1 MEFMRNIAFFFV
13 AFLMLLSS
21 CSSDDKIVLDENTQT
36 STQDI
41 KININVAAPST
52 DDLTRAYVKT
62 AWAEGDVI
70 QIWFGTNVQ
79 DFKNDFGANPD
90 LVIKYK
96 SGKWVNDE
104 TAALSGRT
112 VKAGVTTMKSV
123 YNGNVKVASVDEFTF
138 SNNTLSATIQNWK
151 FLTKI
156 QVVITGLES
165 SDFTNYTL
173 SCDNF
178 LPCTGFQVNAD
189 KIVSTEG
196 SVDDAVNGIPNAH
209 GVAFVFAETSDVT
222 KGTYTFT
229 LEDFVNLTTKKY
241 TVTGKVLQM
250 SETSILGLKINIAK
264 FHEEKTDI
272 FGVGVAEYDGGKVK
286 WVQLWE
292 NGPKFAE
299 YNVGATRETEFGN
312 YYTWGGS
319 NSISSTS
326 YANNSTPAY
335 KNTGNEQ
342 LSGNDDT
349 ATNVWGTNWRMITK
363 SEFDY
368 MVELERGDK
377 IGGTLWNPIY
387 EYHPK
392 NLTITWEVVD
402 GVMGCRFTGKDAY
415 SHNSVFFPAAG
426 SYNSF
431 GVQSGVGKTGFYWSS
446 NPQEGGANQ
455 TTPSAQYLQVSG
467 NILLDGSV
475 SGLTH
480 KVQEMARQSAGS
492 VRAVFKE

>member
-1 MEFMRNIAFFFV
+1 
-13 AFLMLLSS
+13 MLLSS

-112 VKAGVTTMKSV
+112 VNGATTMKSV
-123 YNGNVKVASVDEFTF
+123 YNGYVKVASVDEFTF

-178 LPCTGFQVNAD
+178 LSCTGFQVNAD

-196 SVDDAVNGIPNAH
+196 SADDAVNGIPNAH

-222 KGTYTFT
+222 KETYTFT

-319 NSISSTS
+319 SSISSTS
-326 YANNSTPAY
+326 YNSTPYY
-335 KNTGNEQ
+335 KNTGNQQ

-349 ATNVWGTNWRMITK
+349 ATSVWGDNWRMITK

-368 MVELERGDK
+368 M
-377 IGGTLWNPIY
+377 IGTHEEKVQTGTFLGVPIY
-387 EYHPK
+387 STNNVQ

-426 SYNSF
+426 SYNSY

-455 TTPSAQYLQVSG
+455 TTQNAQYLQVSG
-467 NILLDGSV
+467 NISSDGSV
-475 SGLTH
+475 LGLTH
-480 KVQEMARQSAGS
+480 KVQEMARKSAGS
-492 VRAVFKE
+492 VRAVLK